1 MKFGITPINIDIIDD
16 SFDFTNFKFPLL
28 VEKAIN
34 AGYEHV
40 EISMDL
46 EYVLPGSISRR
57 VIKELLKIKDGQGIT
72 YSIHLPIWSIEL
84 ASPNA
89 IIRDASCKCIIE
101 SMKRTAPL
109 EPMAYVLHLT
119 GSLAA
124 EVSKINLA
132 PNLKDIVVGLMNRF
146 VSNSVE
152 KILKNTDI
160 LPEKIAVE
168 NVEFPF
174 DATRKIIDK
183 YNLSICFDTGHQLVG
198 FSGSDTVHEFL
209 KKHVDK
215 IIEYHLND
223 GKIMQ
228 NGRPND
234 HIALGDGNFP
244 MDILGIIKKRGFNCP
259 IVFELTFADAQKSL
273 QRIKQH
279 YPDLV
284 KQNF

>member
-1 MKFGITPINIDIIDD
+1 MKFGITPINVDIIDD
-16 SFDFTNFKFPLL
+16 SFDFQNFKFPLL
-28 VEKAIN
+28 VEKAID

-57 VIKELLKIKDGQGIT
+57 VIKELLKIKDEKGIT

-89 IIRDASCKCIIE
+89 IIRDASCKCMIE

-109 EPMAYVLHLT
+109 DPVAYVLHLT

-124 EVSKINLA
+124 EVSKIDLA
-132 PNLKDIVVGLMNRF
+132 PNLKDVVVGLINRF

-152 KILKNTDI
+152 KILKNTDVP
-160 LPEKIAVE
+160 PEKIAVE

-209 KKHVDK
+209 EKHVDK

-234 HIALGDGNFP
+234 HIALGDGSFP
-244 MDILGIIKKRGFNCP
+244 MDVLGIIKKRGFDGP
-259 IVFELTFADAQKSL
+259 MVFELTFASARKSL

-284 KQNF
+284 K